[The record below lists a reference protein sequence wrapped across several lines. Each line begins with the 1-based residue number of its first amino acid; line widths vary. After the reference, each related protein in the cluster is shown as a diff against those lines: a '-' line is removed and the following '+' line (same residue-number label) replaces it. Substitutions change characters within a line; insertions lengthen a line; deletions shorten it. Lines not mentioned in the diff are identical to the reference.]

1 MRLARTA
8 APVLPADGAIGFVLS
23 LSVKSP
29 WPNMSVSN
37 GLRPGLAM
45 AAKMLADELG
55 PRGIRVNGFV
65 VGAIVTDR
73 LTRLE
78 QATGNPEADR
88 ARRIA
93 EIPLRRYGQPDE
105 FGRLA
110 AFFLSPAASY
120 TTGSMIHIDGG
131 VLRAL

>member
-1 MRLARTA
+1 
-8 APVLPADGAIGFVLS
+8 
-23 LSVKSP
+23 
-29 WPNMSVSN
+29 MSISN

-45 AAKMLADELG
+45 AKMLADELG

-65 VGAIVTDR
+65 VGAVATDR
-73 LTRLE
+73 LTGLE
-78 QATGNPEADR
+78 QASGDPDAER

-93 EIPLRRYGQPDE
+93 DIPLRRYGQPEE

-131 VLRAL
+131 VLRTL